1 VGEVSPDGFPAFPGG
16 AIWRLKSQRLKS
28 QRLKSRQQG
37 QAACLRR
44 LPAVVHAEIEGDAII
59 SVED

>member
-16 AIWRLKSQRLKS
+16 AIWRLKS